1 MTMDLQDNLRANL
14 SVYRVSDEGET
25 AIGVYLLVLGWLSW
39 LGNGVVI
46 LLLTRRLHTLQAQD
60 FLTLNLALSDTGIA
74 MFGYSRGILEVFNVF
89 RDDGYLFQTFWT
101 CQVDGFLILL
111 FGLISINTLTA
122 ISVVRYIK
130 GCQPHHA
137 HHITRLNIFIT
148 IGVIWLSSLFW
159 SGAPLFGWGSYKAR
173 RYGTCEIDWA
183 QARFSL
189 CYRLYVILIFVFN
202 FFLPITVIVFTYVS
216 IMRMVNASHRKSLG
230 KVSERQRK
238 IERGITQVSLLLCAA
253 FLLAWSP
260 YAVISMWSALGY
272 HVPPLT
278 GLLASLFAKSAS
290 FYNPFIYMGFSAKF
304 RTELAEL
311 FRSLRRPLELLR
323 PAGSPLPR
331 DEDDGGRE
339 GHPRP
344 DEVRVNLDRFKE
356 PLPGDEPLL
365 EGGLDSGVELGRS
378 SSDGGAPLE
387 REAGVGG
394 ENEERRAAVEGQGER
409 EDEEMGNPQ
418 TDCQRWPLVG
428 PSAPPTLHS
437 FKRRSSNTGRL

>member
-1 MTMDLQDNLRANL
+1 MDLQDDLMVNV

-25 AIGVYLLVLGWLSW
+25 AIGVYLLILGWLSW

-60 FLTLNLALSDTGIA
+60 CLTMNLAISDAGIA

-137 HHITRLNIFIT
+137 HHLSRRNIFVVIS
-148 IGVIWLSSLFW
+148 VIWLSALFW
-159 SGAPLFGWGSYKAR
+159 SGAPLLGWGSYKAR

-183 QARFSL
+183 QARFSVA
-189 CYRLYVILIFVFN
+189 YRLYVILIFLFN
-202 FFLPITVIVFTYVS
+202 FFLPVSIIVFTYVS
-216 IMRMVNASHRKSLG
+216 IMRTVSASHKSSRG
-230 KVSERQRK
+230 GEVSERQRK
-238 IERGITQVSLLLCAA
+238 IERAITQVSLLLCAA

-260 YAVISMWSALGY
+260 YAVMSMWSALGY
-272 HVPPLT
+272 HVPPLN

-290 FYNPFIYMGFSAKF
+290 FYNPFIYIGLSSKF
-304 RTELAEL
+304 RSDLREL
-311 FRSLRRPLELLR
+311 FPCLRRRRPLPQMR
-323 PAGSPLPR
+323 SPTPPT
-331 DEDDGGRE
+331 GRE
-339 GHPRP
+339 AGARRHPLGLAP
-344 DEVRVNLDRFKE
+344 DEVQINLDRFKE
-356 PLPGDEPLL
+356 PLLGDKPH
-365 EGGLDSGVELGRS
+365 GGGWDSGVEMGCS
-378 SSDGGAPLE
+378 SNGNSKPLE
-387 REAGVGG
+387 REAGVRGKRG
-394 ENEERRAAVEGQGER
+394 EEE
-409 EDEEMGNPQ
+409 EEEVGNRQ
-418 TDCQRWPLVG
+418 TDCSRNPLVG
-428 PSAPPTLHS
+428 SSAPALHS